1 VVIASEFLISPS
13 LLGLFLVYFYFISFQ
28 SVQLDPLA
36 LYFVLGTWYLVHKK
50 HVFPPNVLPA
60 CFFNPFRGV
69 VDVFP
74 EEEVELPYMV
84 LHVPQVVEEDF
95 EDRIIHGFGF
105 IDPALGSELL
115 IQT

>member
-1 VVIASEFLISPS
+1 LY
-13 LLGLFLVYFYFISFQ
+13 LKKLF
-28 SVQLDPLA
+28 
-36 LYFVLGTWYLVHKK
+36 
-50 HVFPPNVLPA
+50 FPPNVLPA

-105 IDPALGSELL
+105 IDPPLGSELL